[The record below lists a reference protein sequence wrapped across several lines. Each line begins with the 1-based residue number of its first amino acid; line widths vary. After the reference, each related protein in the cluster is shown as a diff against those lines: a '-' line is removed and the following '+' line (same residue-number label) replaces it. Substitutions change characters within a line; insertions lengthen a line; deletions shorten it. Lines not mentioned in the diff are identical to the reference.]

1 MPSDPPFREAS
12 GEGGLMRIDGSIRYG
27 SANPVAGPKAWRAH
41 DQRWLEALCVF
52 SLAVLALLA
61 LFWPTVR
68 FMVETWW
75 NVTTYGHGVVI
86 FPISGYLVW
95 RKRGSLSELTP
106 RPQPLGLLLVAGA
119 AFAWLL
125 GDFAG
130 ITLLTQVAWIGMIQ
144 ALVLSVYGWPITSRV
159 LFPLLFLFFA
169 VPFGNFLIPYLQ
181 DLTAQFVAAALRVT
195 GIPVYRD
202 ALYMH
207 IPTGSFFV
215 AEACAGVRFLIST
228 IVLGALIAHVGFTT
242 WWRRTLVLAVA
253 AALPVF
259 ANIVRVYGIVMIAY
273 FSDHQLAVDAD
284 HLVYGWVFFALVTLS
299 FLAITLVF
307 QERGALRETSAEPSR
322 PAPSQPLRSKGGGT
336 LGLASAAAAVIL
348 LAAAAPVYSHV
359 VTRGERA
366 APLAWQPDTG
376 AWTLATTHPD
386 WRPQFRGADEEIFR
400 TYEAHS
406 GGPVDVYLAVYGS
419 QRHGKEI
426 INEMNSFADGERWT
440 TIGGGGVLAVVGD
453 KSVPIRYARLSS
465 SRAKRLVWYWYWI
478 DGSLTADPILAKLY
492 EARAKLMGGSGAAA
506 VVAVAADYQDQ
517 PEAAE
522 RTLADFLRH
531 LGSLKAALNEALL

>member
-1 MPSDPPFREAS
+1 
-12 GEGGLMRIDGSIRYG
+12 MRIDGSIRYG
-27 SANPVAGPKAWRAH
+27 SANPVAGPKACRAH
-41 DQRWLEALCVF
+41 DQRCSEALCVF

-75 NVTTYGHGVVI
+75 NVTTYGHGLVI
-86 FPISGYLVW
+86 FPISGYLIW
-95 RKRGSLSELTP
+95 RKRATLSELTP

-125 GDFAG
+125 GDFVG
-130 ITLLTQVAWIGMIQ
+130 VTLLTQVAWVGMIQ
-144 ALVLSVYGWPITSRV
+144 ALVLSIFGWPITSRV
-159 LFPLLFLFFA
+159 LFPLFFLFFA

-181 DLTAQFVAAALRVT
+181 DLTAQCVAAALRVT

-228 IVLGALIAHVGFTT
+228 IVLGALIAHVAFTT
-242 WWRRTLVLAVA
+242 WWRRILVLAVA

-299 FLAITLVF
+299 FLAIALAF
-307 QERGALRETSAEPSR
+307 QERGALRERDAAMGESSR
-322 PAPSQPLRSKGGGT
+322 PAPSRPLRSKGGA
-336 LGLASAAAAVIL
+336 LGLALAAATAIV
-348 LAAAAPVYSHV
+348 LAAAAPVYSHAV
-359 VTRGERA
+359 IRDERA
-366 APLAWQPDTG
+366 APLAWQPDAG
-376 AWTLATTHPD
+376 LWTLAAPNPD
-386 WRPQFRGADEEIFR
+386 WRPQFHGADEEIFR
-400 TYEAHS
+400 TYDAHAGS
-406 GGPVDVYLAVYGS
+406 SVDVYLAVYGW

-426 INEMNSFADGERWT
+426 INKMNSFADGEQWT
-440 TIGGGGVLAVVGD
+440 MVGSGGVSAMVGD
-453 KSVPIRYARLSS
+453 ESVPIRYARLSS
-465 SRAKRLVWYWYWI
+465 SGSKRLVWYWYWI

-506 VVAVAADYQDQ
+506 VIAVAADYQDQ

-531 LGSLKAALNEALL
+531 LGSLRAALNEALL